1 MDESLEEEGR
11 DKQVGIEGVG
21 VELSGEGSPGR
32 RMKTG
37 TNRTGM
43 GLGNLVRPSKIKGR
57 EHIRLWAIDRLVLPQ
72 ADPKFQRFNVSEK
85 NLVRGRPRKPNL
97 CVPKSTSSLLLYR
110 YSCIAI
116 IPLHWSSCTPL
127 PLWFR
132 SKILVFS
139 CQIKGHVSLT
149 KWTFFNSQTTPRTS
163 FTDYSVRQKDS
174 WSHVHIFWIDLVICY
189 NCNIIS
195 NFQQFIWILGF
206 YL

>member
-85 NLVRGRPRKPNL
+85 IYRQCKRILFGVGRGSQIS
-97 CVPKSTSSLLLYR
+97 VSQSLLVV
-110 YSCIAI
+110 YSYIGIAA
-116 IPLHWSSCTPL
+116 
-127 PLWFR
+127 
-132 SKILVFS
+132 
-139 CQIKGHVSLT
+139 
-149 KWTFFNSQTTPRTS
+149 
-163 FTDYSVRQKDS
+163 
-174 WSHVHIFWIDLVICY
+174 
-189 NCNIIS
+189 
-195 NFQQFIWILGF
+195 
-206 YL
+206 

>member
-57 EHIRLWAIDRLVLPQ
+57 EHIRLCAIDRLVLPQ

-85 NLVRGRPRKPNL
+85 MGNVKESCSGSAAEAKSL
-97 CVPKSTSSLLLYR
+97 CPKVY
-110 YSCIAI
+110 
-116 IPLHWSSCTPL
+116 
-127 PLWFR
+127 
-132 SKILVFS
+132 
-139 CQIKGHVSLT
+139 
-149 KWTFFNSQTTPRTS
+149 
-163 FTDYSVRQKDS
+163 
-174 WSHVHIFWIDLVICY
+174 
-189 NCNIIS
+189 
-195 NFQQFIWILGF
+195 
-206 YL
+206 

>member
-37 TNRTGM
+37 TNRIGM
-43 GLGNLVRPSKIKGR
+43 GLGNLGRPSKIKGR

-116 IPLHWSSCTPL
+116 IPLH
-127 PLWFR
+127 
-132 SKILVFS
+132 
-139 CQIKGHVSLT
+139 
-149 KWTFFNSQTTPRTS
+149 
-163 FTDYSVRQKDS
+163 
-174 WSHVHIFWIDLVICY
+174 
-189 NCNIIS
+189 
-195 NFQQFIWILGF
+195 
-206 YL
+206 

>member
-85 NLVRGRPRKPNL
+85 MGNVKESCSGSPRKPNL
-97 CVPKSTSSLLLYR
+97 CVPKSTCSLLLYR

-116 IPLHWSSCTPL
+116 IT
-127 PLWFR
+127 
-132 SKILVFS
+132 
-139 CQIKGHVSLT
+139 
-149 KWTFFNSQTTPRTS
+149 
-163 FTDYSVRQKDS
+163 
-174 WSHVHIFWIDLVICY
+174 
-189 NCNIIS
+189 
-195 NFQQFIWILGF
+195 
-206 YL
+206 